1 MFRKEAAL
9 CQLWVGRIRS
19 PTALENHTSD
29 LQNPKMRI
37 AGVGVRF
44 FAARGPVG
52 KGRDSCFVTRGPKQV
67 ARNAG

>member
-9 CQLWVGRIRS
+9 CQLWVGCIRS

-37 AGVGVRF
+37 AVGLL
-44 FAARGPVG
+44 APSLNTGLIAEP
-52 KGRDSCFVTRGPKQV
+52 
-67 ARNAG
+67 AGF